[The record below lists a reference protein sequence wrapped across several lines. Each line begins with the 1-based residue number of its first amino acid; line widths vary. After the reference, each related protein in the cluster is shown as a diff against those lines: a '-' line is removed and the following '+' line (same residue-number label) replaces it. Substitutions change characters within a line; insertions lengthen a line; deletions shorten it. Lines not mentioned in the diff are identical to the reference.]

1 MSYPRIGLAL
11 GSGAT
16 RGWSHIGV
24 IRALAEAGI
33 NADIICG
40 SSMGSLVGAAYVT
53 GRLDVLEDW
62 VHKLTW
68 REIVS
73 LLDLR
78 LSGGGL
84 VKGARFS
91 KFLSELYEDAK
102 VESLAKCFVAI
113 ATDFDTGREIWLK
126 KGSLADLSHFQAFSC
141 LPKLATGGLWTAD
154 WSIRFLYPRVGH
166 SALRLSS
173 PSI

>member
-1 MSYPRIGLAL
+1 MSHPRIGLAL

-24 IRALAEAGI
+24 IQALTEAGI
-33 NADIICG
+33 NPDIVCG

-53 GRLDVLEDW
+53 GRLEALEDW

-68 REIVS
+68 REVVS

-84 VKGARFS
+84 VKGTRFG
-91 KFLSELYEDAK
+91 KFLSELYEDVK
-102 VESLAKCFVAI
+102 IESLAKRFVAI
-113 ATDFDTGREIWLK
+113 ATDFDTGREVWLK
-126 KGSLADLSHFQAFSC
+126 KGSVTDAVRASVA
-141 LPKLATGGLWTAD
+141 LPGLFMPTRIGDRWLMDGGLVNQFNRN
-154 WSIRFLYPRVGH
+154 SNNIQLH
-166 SALRLSS
+166 
-173 PSI
+173 